1 MRLTDHSPDF
11 TAPEPKLTPPP
22 RDEAA
27 REDAKML
34 DAEAFGTLDMEIA
47 RIAGQGRM
55 TPENA
60 AELEAAKA
68 EPERGDK
75 AENAGLSVLECVMGG
90 WNDDDETGLY
100 PCSSE
105 QGESCVFYENVKE
118 LYPCSSE
125 QGADRGRCG
134 AAGGR
139 YRCAREETRGH
150 RTNGRAGKGHR
161 PPNCGKRGA
170 CPAADARSTAAAVL
184 NAGRFEYRHA

>member
-1 MRLTDHSPDF
+1 
-11 TAPEPKLTPPP
+11 
-22 RDEAA
+22 
-27 REDAKML
+27 ML

-90 WNDDDETGLY
+90 WNDDDETG
-100 PCSSE
+100 
-105 QGESCVFYENVKE
+105 

>member
-1 MRLTDHSPDF
+1 MRLTDHTPDF

-34 DAEAFGTLDMEIA
+34 DVEAFGTLDMEIA

-55 TPENA
+55 APENA

-105 QGESCVFYENVKE
+105 QG
-118 LYPCSSE
+118 
-125 QGADRGRCG
+125 ADRGRAG
-134 AAGGR
+134 LLVDDIAAQGKKFAAAGQTDAPEKVI
-139 YRCAREETRGH
+139 ARRIVENAELARRQTLAQR
-150 RTNGRAGKGHR
+150 RR
-161 PPNCGKRGA
+161 P
-170 CPAADARSTAAAVL
+170 
-184 NAGRFEYRHA
+184 F